1 MTPLFEVTEVSS
13 WLSSYVDIRVN
24 VSSASKLEL
33 EDSEDEGLRMPY
45 SEWLSSGPVSSSVWY
60 NVCFLW
66 PAKFTRFPFCGGDL
80 QLQAKCPRFP
90 QLKHSTAMRSI
101 LFSSCG
107 SIISRSSSES
117 ESFDLVVVAGV
128 LVSEEGLG
136 GFILPNL
143 SRGLAFR
150 WSRL

>member
-45 SEWLSSGPVSSSVWY
+45 SEWLSSGAVSSSVWY

-66 PAKFTRFPFCGGDL
+66 LAKFTRFPFCGGGFAVMGKVSAFSTIEAL
-80 QLQAKCPRFP
+80 YCHEI
-90 QLKHSTAMRSI
+90 HSI
-101 LFSSCG
+101 
-107 SIISRSSSES
+107 
-117 ESFDLVVVAGV
+117 
-128 LVSEEGLG
+128 
-136 GFILPNL
+136 
-143 SRGLAFR
+143 
-150 WSRL
+150 